1 MSDTFDVDHED
12 GTIVDVDFVNKD
24 LTMKLK
30 DLRDA
35 NVQQWAKIIANPH
48 SYAVESID
56 EFRRNIAMCA
66 AVLMEHNVKIEI
78 PKKDRTP
85 EDVLKESMGELGMML
100 GSKAFA
106 GGLNFFRRVKED
118 VMDVASTYEEGED
131 EDGFEIFEDDDGYY
145 YYNERGNAVACD
157 VDGNPME

>member
-1 MSDTFDVDHED
+1 MSDTFDVDNE
-12 GTIVDVDFVNKD
+12 GKILDVDIVNKD
-24 LTMKLK
+24 LSAKLK

-35 NVQQWAKIIANPH
+35 NMQQWALLIANPH
-48 SYAVESID
+48 AHAVDSID

-66 AVLMEHNVKIEI
+66 AVLMEHSVKLEI
-78 PKKDRTP
+78 PKKERTP

-118 VMDVASTYEEGED
+118 VMDVTSTYEED
-131 EDGFEIFEDDDGYY
+131 EGDFEIYEDDDGYY
-145 YYNERGNAVACD
+145 YYDEQGNAIACD
-157 VDGNPME
+157 VDGNPLE

>member
-1 MSDTFDVDHED
+1 MSDTFDVDSE
-12 GTIVDVDFVNKD
+12 GKILDVDIVNKD
-24 LTMKLK
+24 LTAKLK

-35 NVQQWAKIIANPH
+35 NMQQWALLIANPH
-48 SYAVESID
+48 GHAVDSID

-66 AVLMEHNVKIEI
+66 AVLMEHSVKIEI
-78 PKKDRTP
+78 PKKERTP

-118 VMDVASTYEEGED
+118 VMDVTSTYEED
-131 EDGFEIFEDDDGYY
+131 EDDFEIYEDDDGYY
-145 YYNERGNAVACD
+145 YYDEQGNAIACD
-157 VDGNPME
+157 VDGNPLE

>member
-1 MSDTFDVDHED
+1 LSETYDVDGE
-12 GTIVDVDFVNKD
+12 GKIVDVDIVNKD
-24 LTMKLK
+24 LAGKLK

-35 NVQQWAKIIANPH
+35 NMQQWALLIANPH
-48 SYAVESID
+48 AYAVDSID

-66 AVLMEHNVKIEI
+66 AVLMEHSVKLEI
-78 PKKDRTP
+78 PKKERTP

-118 VMDVASTYEEGED
+118 VMDVTSTYEED
-131 EDGFEIFEDDDGYY
+131 EDDFEIFEDDDGYY
-145 YYNERGNAVACD
+145 YYDERGNAIACD
-157 VDGNPME
+157 VDGNPLE

>member
-1 MSDTFDVDHED
+1 MSETYDVDGE
-12 GTIVDVDFVNKD
+12 GKIVDVDIVNKD
-24 LTMKLK
+24 LTTKLK

-35 NVQQWAKIIANPH
+35 NMQQWALLIANPH
-48 SYAVESID
+48 AHAVDSID

-66 AVLMEHNVKIEI
+66 AILMEHSVKIEI
-78 PKKDRTP
+78 PKKERTP

-118 VMDVASTYEEGED
+118 VMDVTSTYEEDED
-131 EDGFEIFEDDDGYY
+131 EDDFEIYEDEDGYY
-145 YYNERGNAVACD
+145 YYDLKGNAIACD
-157 VDGNPME
+157 VDGTPLE

>member
-1 MSDTFDVDHED
+1 MSDTFDVDSE
-12 GTIVDVDFVNKD
+12 GKILDVDIVNKD
-24 LTMKLK
+24 LTAKLK

-35 NVQQWAKIIANPH
+35 NMQQWALLIANPH
-48 SYAVESID
+48 AHAVDSID

-66 AVLMEHNVKIEI
+66 AVLMEHSVKLEI
-78 PKKDRTP
+78 PKKERTP

-118 VMDVASTYEEGED
+118 VMDVTSTYEED
-131 EDGFEIFEDDDGYY
+131 EGDFEIYEDDDGYY
-145 YYNERGNAVACD
+145 YYDEQGNAIACD
-157 VDGNPME
+157 VDGNPLE

>member
-1 MSDTFDVDHED
+1 LPDVFDVDED
-12 GTIVDVDFVNKD
+12 GKVEVNFAKKNLD
-24 LTMKLK
+24 MKLK

-35 NVQQWAKIIANPH
+35 NMQQWAKLIANPDAY
-48 SYAVESID
+48 SVESID

-78 PKKDRTP
+78 PTKERTP

-118 VMDVASTYEEGED
+118 IMDVTSTYEED
-131 EDGFEIFEDDDGYY
+131 DDDDFEIFEDDEGYY
-145 YYNERGNAVACD
+145 YYDESGNAIACD
-157 VDGNPME
+157 VDGNPLE